1 MVINDIKLME
11 KFVIMVKKYG
21 VFSLLKS
28 ILLFSLFGI
37 ICIFFLNQEKIV
49 TSIITNYDKKTNTEH
64 NRLMNQKN
72 KVINPKVRTILVRLL
87 AETKADRAFIMEVH
101 NGTVNPTGQ
110 PFTYA
115 DCNYEEVSTRTIKPL
130 SGEFERI
137 KLSLY
142 KLPEYLLD
150 NSLWMGSL
158 EDLDKLDSKMASKM
172 EVGDSKYIYVIG
184 MVGKLNDIGLLC
196 LSFVKTNPGF
206 EQQTLSKVIDASQ
219 RISVL
224 LDCEHGED
232 SLKPIE

>member
-1 MVINDIKLME
+1 MPEAI
-11 KFVIMVKKYG
+11 
-21 VFSLLKS
+21 
-28 ILLFSLFGI
+28 ILLI
-37 ICIFFLNQEKIV
+37 IVSVFFLNQEKIV
-49 TSIITNYDKKTNTEH
+49 SSIIANYDRKSNAEH
-64 NRLMNQKN
+64 NKLMDHKN
-72 KVINPKVRTILVRLL
+72 KVVNPKVRTILVRLL
-87 AETKADRAFIMEVH
+87 AESKADRAFIMEVH
-101 NGTVNPTGQ
+101 NGTSNPTGQ

-150 NSLWMGSL
+150 NSIWMGSL
-158 EDLDKLDSKMASKM
+158 KDLDKLDSKMATKM
-172 EVGDSKYIYVIG
+172 EVGESKYIYVIG

-196 LSFVKTNPGF
+196 LSYVKTNPGF
-206 EQQTLSKVIDASQ
+206 EQQTLSKLIDASQ

-232 SLKPIE
+232 SLEPKK

>member
-1 MVINDIKLME
+1 MVINDIKFME

-28 ILLFSLFGI
+28 ILLFSLFGV
-37 ICIFFLNQEKIV
+37 ICVFFLNQEKIV
-49 TSIITNYDKKTNTEH
+49 TSIITNYDKKTVIQH
-64 NRLMNQKN
+64 NKLMTQKN
-72 KVINPKVRTILVRLL
+72 KVINPKVRTILTRLL
-87 AETKADRAFIMEVH
+87 AETKADRSFIMEVH
-101 NGTVNPTGQ
+101 DGTVNPTGQ

-115 DCNYEEVSTRTIKPL
+115 DCNYEEVSSRTIKPL

-219 RISVL
+219 RVSVL
-224 LDCEHGED
+224 LDSEHGED
-232 SLKPIE
+232 SLEPIQ